1 MDIELLKKIAAY
13 RMPFGKYSGRLLLQI
28 PDEYF
33 IWFSHKGYPEGELGE
48 IMQIVYQL
56 KVDGLT
62 YLFDTLR

>member
-1 MDIELLKKIAAY
+1 MDVELLKKIATY